1 MERLKR
7 NEEGVSPV
15 IATILMVAITVV
27 LAATLYMMVGD
38 IGGDASTAVAGRITD
53 REIDNED
60 EIAQFEFVSLEQPSS
75 ADLSD
80 IEITVLGEGGED
92 VIEDA
97 TEETGQVTWSLL
109 SGGEAVA
116 GSRFDLYDAL
126 TENDPED
133 IDEIVIRIDGYSG
146 TITWEA

>member
-53 REIDNED
+53 RDIDGNT
-60 EIAQFEFVSLEQPSS
+60 AQFEFVSLEQPSS
-75 ADLSD
+75 AELDD
-80 IEITVLGEGGED
+80 VEITVLDDDGGEID
-92 VIEDA
+92 IDPIGEDD
-97 TEETGQVTWSLL
+97 WSLL
-109 SGGEAVA
+109 SGDDPGEVVA
-116 GSRFDLYDAL
+116 GSRFTIEADNL
-126 TENDPED
+126 E
-133 IDEIVIRIDGYSG
+133 DEIGEVVIRIDGYSG
-146 TITWEA
+146 TISWEA